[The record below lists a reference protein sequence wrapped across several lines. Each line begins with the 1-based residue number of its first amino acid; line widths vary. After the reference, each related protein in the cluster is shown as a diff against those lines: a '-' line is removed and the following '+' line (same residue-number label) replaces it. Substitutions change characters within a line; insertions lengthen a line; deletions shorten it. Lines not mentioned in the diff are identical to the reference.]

1 MMREIEFYFDVVSPA
16 AYIAHRRLPAVAERI
31 GATVAYRP
39 MLLGGVLQ
47 ASGNPGP
54 LTVPAKL
61 RYNRIDFERTARHY
75 GIPLTFGEHF
85 PVNTLPLMR
94 GAIVAEEEGFLEAYL
109 DAVFRAIFA
118 EGLNMSD
125 PQVVSAMLDTAP
137 GIDALKIADRIQEP
151 AVKDAL
157 KSRTQAAVDRGV
169 FGAPTFFVGD
179 EMFFGQD
186 RLDLL
191 AEMVGGR

>member
-1 MMREIEFYFDVVSPA
+1 MTREIEFYFDVVSPA
-16 AYIAHRRLPAVAERI
+16 AYIAHRRLPSIAERI
-31 GATVAYRP
+31 GATVQYRP
-39 MLLGGVLQ
+39 ILLGGVFQ
-47 ASGNPGP
+47 TSGNPGP

-61 RYNRIDFERTARHY
+61 RYNRMDFERTARHY
-75 GIPLTFGEHF
+75 GIPLVMGEHF
-85 PVNTLPLMR
+85 PVNSLALMR

-109 DAVFRAIFA
+109 DAVYRAIFA

-125 PQVVSAMLDTAP
+125 PQVVSAALDTAS
-137 GIDALKIADRIQEP
+137 GVDAVRVADRIQEP

-157 KSRTQAAVDRGV
+157 KRRTEAAVERGV